1 MSDPK
6 DGSHC
11 TVAEFEKIQQMRLI
25 QNLVKSSQ
33 LDLLNWFMKLCGS
46 GQTTGMIRKIVHN
59 KYVEISGEGER
70 A

>member
-1 MSDPK
+1 M
-6 DGSHC
+6 GY
-11 TVAEFEKIQQMRLI
+11 AEQEAADSVREACHKKQLAAA
-25 QNLVKSSQ
+25 Q

-59 KYVEISGEGER
+59 KYVELSGEGER